1 MKSHFLQTKILFF
14 LAFLTFAS
22 SCKKDE
28 AEAISGFSYKA
39 DENNFLL
46 INFTN
51 ASQNFASLSW
61 DFGDG
66 ATSTEENP
74 SHTYASAGSYTVKL
88 SATGKGGDID
98 ISSQIIEVADTDAEL
113 TKIAGTSSK
122 TWKLLRVTTN
132 GRYPMEVGPFDRSG
146 IWWAMGRDN
155 DEIAIRTCSMND
167 EFTFHR
173 NGDYVF
179 DDKGDF
185 WVEGNWYAKPDNI
198 CAPATPAN
206 MKDVNGNDMSAF
218 GSGTHKFAITPT
230 KLTLNGL
237 GAWIGLFKL
246 GTDVENKLPQP
257 STTYNIVKLH
267 DGPTDTLI
275 LENNY
280 KFNAGDANFG
290 GYWKLVL
297 VHYDNPADEPNIPG
311 PKPSPNFTFEISGKT
326 VTFTNTS
333 KYSTSYQWDF
343 GDGAT
348 STAESPSHTYASG
361 GVFTVKLTATNAE
374 GSKTKTSDVSIAG
387 GAVTKDDIVGAAWKV
402 RVEANSIFVGPG
414 LGDPSWWQV
423 PLNFLT
429 GGGTGGDD
437 WSCITN
443 DEFIFSAN
451 GQYEYKTN
459 GDARNDGY
467 FGSPNGCWSDAMVAG
482 SGNGAAFGSAT
493 HTFEVVAPSGSNTR
507 SRLVLTNGASGA
519 AFVGFYKGY
528 YGGEN
533 SDKTKA
539 PNGGSATNTYEIMNY
554 FKSGNTETLILS
566 VDISADKNGSA
577 AWTVV
582 LTR

>member
-1 MKSHFLQTKILFF
+1 MRTFFQGSAYLFVAAVFLF
-14 LAFLTFAS
+14 LS

-28 AEAISGFSYKA
+28 AEVIAGFSYKA
-39 DENNFLL
+39 DANNFLL
-46 INFTN
+46 IQFTN
-51 ASQNFASLSW
+51 ASQNFKTLEW

-66 ATSTEENP
+66 QKSSEENP
-74 SHTYASAGSYTVKL
+74 SHTYAAAGSYTVKL
-88 SATGKGGDID
+88 TATSDGGDTD
-98 ISSQIIEVADTDAEL
+98 VSTQTIEVADTDAEL

-132 GRYPMEVGPFDRSG
+132 GRYPMQVGPFDRSS

-167 EFTFHR
+167 EFTFKR

-198 CAPATPAN
+198 CAPATAAN
-206 MKDVNGNDMSAF
+206 MKDPNGADMSAF
-218 GSGTHKFAITPT
+218 GSGTHKFTITPT
-230 KLTLNGL
+230 KLTLTGL

-246 GTDVENKLPQP
+246 GTDVENKLPKP
-257 STTYNIVKLH
+257 STTYNVIKLH
-267 DGPTDTLI
+267 DGPVDTLI

-280 KFNAGDANFG
+280 KFNAADPNFG
-290 GYWKLVL
+290 GYWRLVL
-297 VHYDNPADEPNIPG
+297 VHYDNPAEEPGIPD
-311 PKPSPNFTFEISGKT
+311 PQPAPDFSFEINDKT
-326 VTFTNTS
+326 VTFTNKS
-333 KYSTSYQWDF
+333 KYATSYAWDF
-343 GDGAT
+343 GDGST
-348 STAESPSHTYASG
+348 STAESPVHTYSSG
-361 GVFTVKLTATNAE
+361 GVYTVKLTASNSQ
-374 GSKTKTSDVSIAG
+374 GSKVKSADVSIAG

-423 PLNFLT
+423 PLNFLN

-443 DEFIFSAN
+443 DEFIFSAD
-451 GQYEYKTN
+451 GKYEYKTN

-467 FGSPNGCWSDAMVAG
+467 FGSPNGCWTDAQVAG
-482 SGNGAAFGSAT
+482 SGNGSAFGSNVHSFA
-493 HTFEVVAPSGSNTR
+493 VVPPSGSNTR
-507 SRLVLTNGASGA
+507 SKLVVTNGTKGA

-533 SDKTKA
+533 SDSSKA